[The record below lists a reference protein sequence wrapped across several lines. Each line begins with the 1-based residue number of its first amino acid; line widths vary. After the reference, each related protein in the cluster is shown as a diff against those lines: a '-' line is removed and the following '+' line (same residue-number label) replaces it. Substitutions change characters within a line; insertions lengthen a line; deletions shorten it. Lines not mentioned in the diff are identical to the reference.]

1 MNILT
6 IQSKGA
12 PSLVTC
18 EQCEADLTDY
28 AVSKA
33 IMCSR
38 FEVVCAS
45 PCGLAG
51 KVLQTGTPG
60 NCLNR
65 TEPDEWHFTSA

>member
-12 PSLVTC
+12 PSFVAC
-18 EQCEADLTDY
+18 ENCEADLTEY

-33 IMCSR
+33 IVCDR
-38 FEVVCAS
+38 FAVVCAS

-51 KVLQTGTPG
+51 KALETGTPG

-65 TEPDEWHFTSA
+65 TEPDEWHQISA